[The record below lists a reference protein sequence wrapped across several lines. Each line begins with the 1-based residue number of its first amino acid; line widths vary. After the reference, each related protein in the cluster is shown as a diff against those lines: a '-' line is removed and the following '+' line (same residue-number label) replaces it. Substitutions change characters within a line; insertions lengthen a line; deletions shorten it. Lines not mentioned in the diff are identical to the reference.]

1 VSQTEAST
9 VNETALVRQATSSIL
24 EQSGLNSLD
33 SIDSASDVDTLNE
46 SIDMVAAEPPA
57 GVMGAL
63 WNTLTNVAGRNTL
76 QQVSKNEDVP
86 QVARTQ
92 ALRTGAR
99 RQIALDLEGAADMS
113 SAHASTVNASI
124 AAHEAS
130 HSQSQVPATPS
141 QGDASSGVDL
151 STAAAFGSFAE
162 SPVQQQLTSAIMDAV
177 NHVCFFICRSRTD
190 SILLAGVAY
199 SAF

>member
-1 VSQTEAST
+1 
-9 VNETALVRQATSSIL
+9 
-24 EQSGLNSLD
+24 
-33 SIDSASDVDTLNE
+33 
-46 SIDMVAAEPPA
+46 
-57 GVMGAL
+57 
-63 WNTLTNVAGRNTL
+63 
-76 QQVSKNEDVP
+76 
-86 QVARTQ
+86 
-92 ALRTGAR
+92 
-99 RQIALDLEGAADMS
+99 MS

-177 NHVCFFICRSRTD
+177 NHVCFFICSLLD
-190 SILLAGVAY
+190 SAGSVGGGRPPHGTATFEGGVLGGGFL
-199 SAF
+199 S